1 MGGWVEPARIQCSS
15 YKLLCSCS
23 CLCREQQA
31 AFLRM
36 VREGLSEEVT
46 FKLSL
51 E

>member
-1 MGGWVEPARIQCSS
+1 MGPAGILPATSTGF
-15 YKLLCSCS
+15 LCSYS
-23 CLCREQQA
+23 FLCGAEQA
-31 AFLRM
+31 AFFRM